1 MKKLVLL
8 LFLISNCIFSNE
20 VIETLIENGFHR
32 VTLNDKSTS
41 MIEIYYG
48 FKEEGLNYSRYP
60 FSLKVNALEINHSIT
75 LTDLLPETN
84 YYCVIRNG
92 ENLSQQYVFRTP
104 KSNPSIGAAPCSTS
118 QSAADFTIIAL
129 PDSQNYTYSS
139 TNYQLFI
146 DQAQWIINQRINLNI
161 VLVDH
166 LGDIVDYS
174 EQIQW
179 TRARPALDL
188 LSQNNIAIGVST
200 GNHDYNAINANTG
213 PADLFDKNF
222 PATTAIALSNGLG
235 IASYQQYGWYGGYMG
250 ATNDVVTADDNNYT
264 NRQWKN
270 NYVLFSAGGMDFINI
285 ALEYNFP
292 FETRQWLND
301 VLNAFPN
308 RRAIISTHHFLND
321 NNTVSSL
328 GSIQGV
334 LSDVLAQH
342 CNVFM
347 ILCGH
352 NHDGDTPGESAVD
365 LINSCGKPLYIRM
378 SDYQDEA
385 NGGNGYLRMM
395 TFKPS
400 ANSIEIKTYSP
411 ILNTYKTD
419 ADSQFTLFYD
429 MSQAGG
435 INMTITAPANNA
447 IFPSGTINI
456 PISVSTDA
464 TVDYVEFKLNGVTFT
479 DNNNADTTFQVTT
492 TGVAN
497 WLPNGTYTIDVIAHD
512 VQTNTSLTKQVTII
526 VGAISSSFEVRI
538 TAKSN
543 DAEENKF
550 NNGSIDLNSSDLELY
565 TEEGVDPQAIGM
577 RFENITIPQ
586 GATITAAYL
595 EFTVDES
602 TTGTVTMNLAGEA
615 IDNSLIFTTVPYN
628 ISSRTKTN
636 ASVAW
641 TPTDWTVLNSLK
653 QTPDLKNCV
662 QEIVN
667 RSGWS
672 TGNAMSFIVNGGN
685 TPTATRIAYSFDSS
699 SAKAPLLHINYS
711 VNNQCV
717 PSLWYADADHDTYG
731 NNAVTTSA
739 CNQPVGYV
747 ANHSDCN
754 DSNASIHPGA
764 TEICNDTVDQNCDG
778 NINDGC
784 SSITAQLRTENC
796 GVNLTTV
803 NQVLRGDLLS
813 QPLPIGTTITG
824 YRFRVKNL
832 GTNLIRIVDR
842 TDALFQLTYTDFAQ
856 YNTSYTIDVSLQFNQ
871 VWSNV
876 YGAACTVT
884 TPVVPSTVL
893 APSSCGVTLTQM
905 NSTIRATAVTSATSY
920 EFEVSLMEV
929 GIPVQTTSLIRSSS
943 SFNLLLLSGIAIK
956 YGTEYR
962 VRIKVKVPTV
972 IGSQWSSNY
981 GTACAIFTPMPPK
994 PSIVGCSTQTGIAP
1008 AALSTRVY
1016 ATSITGA
1023 TQYRFKL
1030 TNGTNYNRTYSSTAR
1045 YFKLSNFSAMQ
1056 TLTPG
1061 AFYTLTVE
1069 VLVYGFYYPGINC
1082 NIKVPS
1088 STASS
1093 IATRTIDRIES
1104 DPSFSFEVIVYPNPF
1119 ADYFSFHLNSE
1130 SSQPLRIAIYDMTGR
1145 LLDEV
1150 KVNPT
1155 EVNTLTMGA
1164 GFPSGIYSAIVTLE
1178 GTTKKLR
1185 LVKK

>member
-1 MKKLVLL
+1 M
-8 LFLISNCIFSNE
+8 FLISNSIFAHEVNE
-20 VIETLIENGFHR
+20 TATKNEFHYL
-32 VTLNDKSTS
+32 TPNDKSNTI
-41 MIEIYYG
+41 IEIYYG
-48 FKEEGLNYSRYP
+48 FKEEGLDYSRYP
-60 FSLKVNALEINHSIT
+60 FSLKVNAPETNHFIT

-92 ENLSQQYVFRTP
+92 ENATRQYAFRTP
-104 KSNPSIGAAPCSTS
+104 KSNASSGDAACMTS
-118 QSAADFTIIAL
+118 QIAADFTVIAL
-129 PDSQNYTYSS
+129 PDSQNYTYSA

-188 LSQNNIAIGVST
+188 LSQNNIAVGVST
-200 GNHDYNAINANTG
+200 GNHDYNTINANTG
-213 PADLFDKNF
+213 VADLFDKNF
-222 PATTAIALSNGLG
+222 PATSAIALANGLG
-235 IASYQQYGWYGGYMG
+235 IASYEQYGWYGGYMG
-250 ATNDVVTADDNNYT
+250 GTNDVVTADDTAYT

-301 VLNAFPN
+301 VLYAFPN
-308 RRAIISTHHFLND
+308 RRAIISTHQFLND

-334 LSDVLAQH
+334 LSDVLARH

-365 LINSCGKPLYIRM
+365 LVNSCGKPLYIRM
-378 SDYQDEA
+378 SDYQDDP
-385 NGGNGYLRMM
+385 NGGNGFLRMM

-400 ANSIEIKTYSP
+400 TNSIDVKTYSP

-419 ADSQFTLFYD
+419 ADSQFTLYYD
-429 MSQAGG
+429 MSQTSA
-435 INMTITAPANNA
+435 ITMNITAPASNTV
-447 IFPSGTINI
+447 FPSGTVNI
-456 PISVSTDA
+456 PISVTTDA

-492 TGVAN
+492 TGTTN
-497 WLPNGTYTIDVIAHD
+497 WLSDGTYTIDVIAHD
-512 VQTNTSLTKQVTII
+512 VQTNTSLAKQVTII

-586 GATITAAYL
+586 GATITAAYI

-602 TTGTVTMNLAGEA
+602 TTGSVTMNLAGEA
-615 IDNSLIFTTVPYN
+615 VDNSLIFTTAPYN
-628 ISSRTKTN
+628 ISGRTKTN

-667 RSGWS
+667 RSGWT
-672 TGNAMSFIVNGGN
+672 TGNAMTFIVNGGN

-717 PSLWYADADHDTYG
+717 PSLWYADADSDGYG

-754 DSNASIHPGA
+754 DSNASIHPGVA
-764 TEICNDTVDQNCDG
+764 EICNDTIDQNCDG
-778 NINDGC
+778 DINNGC
-784 SSITAQLRTENC
+784 SVITAQLRTENC
-796 GVNLTTV
+796 GVTLTTI

-813 QPLPIGTTITG
+813 QSLPTGTTITG

-832 GTNLIRIVDR
+832 LTNLIRMVDR

-856 YNTSYTIDVSLQFNQ
+856 YNTPYSIEVSLQLNQ

-876 YGAACTVT
+876 YGAACTVI

-893 APSSCGVTLTQM
+893 APSSCGARLTQM
-905 NSTIRATAVTSATSY
+905 NSTIWATAVSSASSY
-920 EFEVSLMEV
+920 EFEVSLMEG
-929 GIPVQTTSLIRSSS
+929 GIPVQMASLIRTSS
-943 SFNLLLLSGIAIK
+943 SFNLLLLSGISIK
-956 YGTEYR
+956 YGAEYR
-962 VRIKVKVPTV
+962 VRIKVKVSTV

-981 GTACAIFTPMPPK
+981 GIACAIYTPTPPK
-994 PSIVGCSTQTGIAP
+994 PSIVGCSTQTGISP
-1008 AALSTRVY
+1008 TSLSTSVY
-1016 ATSITGA
+1016 ATSISGA

-1030 TNGTNYNRTYSSTAR
+1030 TNGTNYNRTYSTTLR
-1045 YFKLSNFSAMQ
+1045 YFKLSKFNTMQ

-1061 AFYTLTVE
+1061 AYYTLAVE
-1069 VLVYGFYYPGINC
+1069 VLVYGFYYPGIDC
-1082 NIKVPS
+1082 RIKVPGGTTPS
-1088 STASS
+1088 F
-1093 IATRTIDRIES
+1093 ATRTIDSNES
-1104 DPSFSFEVIVYPNPF
+1104 DGVFSFEVIAYPNPF
-1119 ADYFSFHLNSE
+1119 ADNFAFYLNSE
-1130 SSQPLRIAIYDMTGR
+1130 STHPLHIAIYDMTGR
-1145 LLDEV
+1145 LLEDV
-1150 KVNPT
+1150 KVT
-1155 EVNTLTMGA
+1155 AAEVNALTMGA
-1164 GFPSGIYSAIVTLE
+1164 EFLSGIYNAIITQE
-1178 GTTKKLR
+1178 ANTKKLR